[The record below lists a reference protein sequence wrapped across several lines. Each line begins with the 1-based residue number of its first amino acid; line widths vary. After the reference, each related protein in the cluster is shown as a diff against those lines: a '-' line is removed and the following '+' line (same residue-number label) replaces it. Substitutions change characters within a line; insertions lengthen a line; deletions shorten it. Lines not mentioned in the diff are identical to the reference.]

1 MAVEYQ
7 VAMVM
12 VAVVT
17 MMAGVTT
24 MAGVTMMAGVVSP
37 EKSRRSGRRWTMVTM
52 AAMRRKDKWM

>member
-7 VAMVM
+7 AAMVMVAVVM

-17 MMAGVTT
+17 MMAGV
-24 MAGVTMMAGVVSP
+24 VPP
-37 EKSRRSGRRWTMVTM
+37 EKSRRSGRSWTMVRM

>member
-17 MMAGVTT
+17 MMAGV
-24 MAGVTMMAGVVSP
+24 VPP
-37 EKSRRSGRRWTMVTM
+37 EKSRRSRRSWKMVRM
-52 AAMRRKDKWM
+52 AAMKRKDKWM